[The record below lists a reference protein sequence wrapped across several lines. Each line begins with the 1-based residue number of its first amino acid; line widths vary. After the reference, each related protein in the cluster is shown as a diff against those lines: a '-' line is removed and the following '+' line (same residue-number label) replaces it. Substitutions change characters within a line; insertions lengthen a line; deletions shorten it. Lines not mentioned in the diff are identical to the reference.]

1 MSIFG
6 EVTYYGRQATQQ
18 CRNAIIRQYERS
30 IAYMNP
36 RYQNIIA
43 LSGPTGVGK
52 TTLACE
58 LVQLIGALHVS
69 TSSLISSIRPAL
81 PPGRASLQ
89 QAGNSLDEETD
100 FRWIASEVS
109 KLEREFPGRSLVV
122 DAVRKPQQVLAL
134 REQATLNLTHI
145 HLEAGYD
152 HLVHRHSLRSRDI
165 DTGQSYDVLVKDVS
179 ESYKSDLARIS
190 DLTLDAE
197 NKSPSQLAKKV
208 MSFLGVA
215 VTDTA

>member
-1 MSIFG
+1 
-6 EVTYYGRQATQQ
+6 
-18 CRNAIIRQYERS
+18 
-30 IAYMNP
+30 MNLGQ
-36 RYQNIIA
+36 QNIIV

-52 TTLACE
+52 TTLAFE

-69 TSSLISSIRPAL
+69 TSSLISSIRTAL
-81 PPGRASLQ
+81 PPGRVSLQ
-89 QAGNSLDEETD
+89 QAGNSLDEETG
-100 FRWIASEVS
+100 FRWIATEVS

-134 REQATLNLTHI
+134 REQATLSLTHV

-165 DTGQSYDVLVKDVS
+165 DTGQAYEVLAKDVS
-179 ESYKSDLARIS
+179 ESYQSELATIS

-197 NKSPSQLAKKV
+197 NASPSQLVEKV
-208 MSFLGVA
+208 MSFLDVA
-215 VTDTA
+215 FTDTA